1 MRHLSFEQ
9 AYAQLQQIVTKMEEG
24 ATTLDDA
31 LNLYEQGVALSQH
44 CEVLLEQAELR
55 VNQLR
60 DGEEGRFEETPF
72 DF

>member
-9 AYAQLQQIVTKMEEG
+9 AYAQLQQIVIKMEEG

-60 DGEEGRFEETPF
+60 DGEEGRFEEIPF

>member
-9 AYAQLQQIVTKMEEG
+9 AYAQLQQIVIKMEEG

-44 CEVLLEQAELR
+44 GEVLLEQAELR

-60 DGEEGRFEETPF
+60 DGKEGHFEEIPF

>member
-1 MRHLSFEQ
+1 MRQLSFEQ
-9 AYAQLQQIVTKMEEG
+9 AYAQLQHIVTKIEES

-31 LNLYEQGVALSQH
+31 LNLYEQGVALSQY
-44 CEVLLEQAELR
+44 CEVLLEQAQLR

-60 DGEEGRFEETPF
+60 DGKEGHLEEVPF